1 KPKGVKMPNNGMV
14 NLLLWQQKQFQNK
27 NRRVLQFASLN
38 FDVSFQEIFSTLC
51 FGSTLHLI
59 QSDRRTDMAEILK
72 DIHRYAI
79 THLFIPYIVLK
90 NFVEHIHA
98 HNCRSLPLE
107 EIITAGEQLKLTNDI
122 YDWMQKSSIKIINQ
136 YGPTEAHVVSSYT
149 IDSNSVL
156 QQLPPIGKPI
166 DNTRL
171 YVLSNTHELMPIG
184 VAGELYI
191 GGVQVAQGYLNQ
203 PELTSNKFIPDPF
216 SEKPGA
222 RLYKSGDLAC
232 WLPDGNIEYLG
243 RIDDQ
248 VKIRGYRIELGEIE
262 SILQECPLVKQGV
275 ILAKEN
281 SSGHKQLIGYVIPEG
296 EFNKEALLAYLE
308 EKLPK
313 YMVPSLWV
321 EMENLPVTANGK
333 INKKALPD
341 PYTEDLSSSSYI
353 APRNPIETKLAG
365 IWQEVLKVNKVS
377 IHDNFFELGGH
388 SLLTMRL
395 IAAVRRRLEL
405 EMIVKDLF
413 AHSTVATLAVHLQ
426 KQQRGLTLPVISLQS
441 RPERISL
448 SFNQDRL
455 WFIDRLQGSVQ
466 YHLPM
471 AFKLTGRLDKNALA
485 SALQTIVNRH
495 QVLRTVIQQDENGKP
510 YQHIKEKNHW
520 QLNVVENKLYRHS
533 SDSLQQY
540 IEQLINEPFDLSSD
554 DMLRA
559 HLISLNEEEYVLIAT
574 MHHIAS
580 DGWSTSV
587 FIKEL
592 AALYK
597 AFEENGPISL
607 PPLELQYADYALWQR
622 RYLQGE
628 LLEKKLAYWKE
639 KLSGVSPLQLPT
651 DLVRP
656 AVQSSLGT
664 VAEFHLDI
672 KVSKALQQLS
682 QQQGTTL
689 FMTLLA
695 AFKVL
700 LYRYSGQ
707 EDICV
712 GSVAADRQQ
721 PEVEQLIGFFINT
734 LTLRSEVKG
743 NLSFTDLLQQ
753 VKATILEAYE
763 YGDVP
768 FEKVVEATV
777 KERDLSRNPLF
788 DVMFVWQ
795 NTPPVAE
802 RFLGEVELTQYAF
815 AYNKTKFDITFTITE
830 TDNGLHG
837 IVEYCTDLYTLQTM
851 NRMFGHYE
859 ELLVSIIKDPGQ
871 KVSTLPM
878 LTSVERHQLLEEF
891 NATTSPYPW
900 DKTIV
905 QLFEDQVRESPSAV
919 AIVFEDEQ
927 LTYQQLNERANQ
939 LAGYLRSKGVGIER
953 LLPICIERSIEMI
966 VGILGILKAGAAYV
980 PIDPEYPQ
988 ERISYMLQ
996 DTGATL
1002 VLTSNGTSAMLPQVA
1017 GVEMIDINTA
1027 ELTQE
1032 PTGNLQVSISP
1043 GNLAYVIY
1051 TSGSTGKPKGVP
1063 VEHQAYLNINTC
1075 YHKILQG
1082 EQTILTCNY
1091 VFDVSV
1097 LEIFSTLLGGGCL
1110 NIPQPTVIFDP
1121 ATFAQFLY
1129 QRKISAAYIHPMYLN
1144 DVAIAL
1150 EDYSECYLQKILIG
1164 VEPIRKE
1171 AVQWYLQN
1179 KISIIN
1185 GYGPTETTICA
1196 SFYLVDK
1203 NVSQYS
1209 PLPIGRPVAN
1219 TQIYILDEVG
1229 QLCPVGVAG
1238 QLCIGGV
1245 QVARGYLNRPELTG
1259 EKFIQDPFRTGGRV
1273 YRTGDLGRWLPDG
1286 NIEYLG
1292 RMDDQVKIRGYRIE
1306 LGEIESVIQ
1315 ESGFTK
1321 QVVVLAKQ
1329 EANEPKQLVGYVV
1342 SEGNFDR
1349 EGMIAYLKDKLPY
1362 YMIPSLWVEIEK
1374 LPLTINGK
1382 VDKKALSAL
1391 NSGYHPSGHRFV
1403 APQTETEVR
1412 LADIWKELLG
1422 IEQVGI
1428 HDNFFELGGHSL
1440 LVMRQSASIERN
1452 FLVSV
1457 PVRVLFQFTSISEL
1471 GKYLEI
1477 QLRNYSAEQHT
1488 KGYQLFNI

>member
-1 KPKGVKMPNNGMV
+1 
-14 NLLLWQQKQFQNK
+14 
-27 NRRVLQFASLN
+27 
-38 FDVSFQEIFSTLC
+38 
-51 FGSTLHLI
+51 
-59 QSDRRTDMAEILK
+59 
-72 DIHRYAI
+72 
-79 THLFIPYIVLK
+79 
-90 NFVEHIHA
+90 
-98 HNCRSLPLE
+98 
-107 EIITAGEQLKLTNDI
+107 
-122 YDWMQKSSIKIINQ
+122 
-136 YGPTEAHVVSSYT
+136 
-149 IDSNSVL
+149 
-156 QQLPPIGKPI
+156 
-166 DNTRL
+166 
-171 YVLSNTHELMPIG
+171 
-184 VAGELYI
+184 
-191 GGVQVAQGYLNQ
+191 
-203 PELTSNKFIPDPF
+203 
-216 SEKPGA
+216 
-222 RLYKSGDLAC
+222 
-232 WLPDGNIEYLG
+232 
-243 RIDDQ
+243 
-248 VKIRGYRIELGEIE
+248 
-262 SILQECPLVKQGV
+262 
-275 ILAKEN
+275 
-281 SSGHKQLIGYVIPEG
+281 
-296 EFNKEALLAYLE
+296 
-308 EKLPK
+308 
-313 YMVPSLWV
+313 
-321 EMENLPVTANGK
+321 
-333 INKKALPD
+333 
-341 PYTEDLSSSSYI
+341 
-353 APRNPIETKLAG
+353 
-365 IWQEVLKVNKVS
+365 
-377 IHDNFFELGGH
+377 
-388 SLLTMRL
+388 
-395 IAAVRRRLEL
+395 
-405 EMIVKDLF
+405 
-413 AHSTVATLAVHLQ
+413 
-426 KQQRGLTLPVISLQS
+426 
-441 RPERISL
+441 
-448 SFNQDRL
+448 
-455 WFIDRLQGSVQ
+455 
-466 YHLPM
+466 
-471 AFKLTGRLDKNALA
+471 
-485 SALQTIVNRH
+485 
-495 QVLRTVIQQDENGKP
+495 
-510 YQHIKEKNHW
+510 
-520 QLNVVENKLYRHS
+520 
-533 SDSLQQY
+533 
-540 IEQLINEPFDLSSD
+540 
-554 DMLRA
+554 
-559 HLISLNEEEYVLIAT
+559 
-574 MHHIAS
+574 
-580 DGWSTSV
+580 
-587 FIKEL
+587 
-592 AALYK
+592 
-597 AFEENGPISL
+597 
-607 PPLELQYADYALWQR
+607 
-622 RYLQGE
+622 
-628 LLEKKLAYWKE
+628 
-639 KLSGVSPLQLPT
+639 
-651 DLVRP
+651 
-656 AVQSSLGT
+656 
-664 VAEFHLDI
+664 
-672 KVSKALQQLS
+672 
-682 QQQGTTL
+682 
-689 FMTLLA
+689 
-695 AFKVL
+695 
-700 LYRYSGQ
+700 
-707 EDICV
+707 
-712 GSVAADRQQ
+712 
-721 PEVEQLIGFFINT
+721 
-734 LTLRSEVKG
+734 
-743 NLSFTDLLQQ
+743 
-753 VKATILEAYE
+753 
-763 YGDVP
+763 
-768 FEKVVEATV
+768 
-777 KERDLSRNPLF
+777 
-788 DVMFVWQ
+788 MFVWQ

-859 ELLVSIIKDPGQ
+859 ELLVSIIKNPGQ